1 MLRLL
6 IFGFFIGDQTT
17 LLDSTEEGVEENLEP
32 GEIIDQDEAI
42 EIKDDASESGRR
54 FMSVISGDNSEGR
67 LKF

>member
-67 LKF
+67 SKF